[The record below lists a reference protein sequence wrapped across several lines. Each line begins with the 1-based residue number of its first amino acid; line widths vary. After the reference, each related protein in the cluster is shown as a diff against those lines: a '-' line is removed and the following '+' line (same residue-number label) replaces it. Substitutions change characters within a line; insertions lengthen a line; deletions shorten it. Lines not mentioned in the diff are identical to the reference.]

1 MKKNV
6 SKILLASTS
15 LLLACGYTVNAESL
29 ERPED
34 RTGLEKANEF
44 NEETNQTFDFFGYT
58 FQIPEGWEKSDDSS
72 MFTERY
78 YVETETGTTMFQV
91 LCDSGI
97 EDYEELY
104 ENREEIIEGF
114 GESFENFSSKN
125 ILEYEVAGTD
135 AVLFDYNGSTSG
147 IDFVGNM
154 LVLVDDRS
162 NNTILVSMMNST
174 EAEYSH
180 FDDFYK
186 VVDSVVER
194 NEPAVSEKSNSDIP
208 LEYSNALKSAKNYL
222 EYTAFSYAGLISQLE
237 YEGYSTEACTYA
249 ADNCNADWNEQA
261 LNSAINYLEHTAF
274 SYSGLISQLEY
285 EGFTSDQATY
295 GADNCGAD
303 WNEQASNAAK
313 NYLEYSSFSRQG
325 LLDQLIYEGFT
336 QEQAEYGVTS
346 VGY

>member
-6 SKILLASTS
+6 SKILLVSTS

-29 ERPED
+29 EQPED

-58 FQIPEGWEKSDDSS
+58 FQIPEGWEKSDNSS
-72 MFTERY
+72 IFTERY
-78 YVETETGTTMFQV
+78 YVETGTGTTMFQV

-104 ENREEIIEGF
+104 ENREEIIKSF

-147 IDFVGNM
+147 
-154 LVLVDDRS
+154 
-162 NNTILVSMMNST
+162 
-174 EAEYSH
+174 
-180 FDDFYK
+180 
-186 VVDSVVER
+186 
-194 NEPAVSEKSNSDIP
+194 NEPAVSEESNSDIP
-208 LEYSNALKSAKNYL
+208 LEYDNALKTAKNYL
-222 EYTAFSYAGLISQLE
+222 DYTSFSYTGLIEQLE
-237 YEGYSTEACTYA
+237 YEGYSSEACTYA
-249 ADNCNADWNEQA
+249 VDNCNADWNEQA
-261 LNSAINYLEHTAF
+261 LNSAINYLEYTAF

-285 EGFTSDQATY
+285 EGFTYDQATY

>member
-1 MKKNV
+1 MYLIGRKSMKKNV
-6 SKILLASTS
+6 SKILLVSTS

-29 ERPED
+29 EQPED

-58 FQIPEGWEKSDDSS
+58 FQIPEGWEKSDNSS

-78 YVETETGTTMFQV
+78 YVETGTGTTMFQV

-104 ENREEIIEGF
+104 ENREEIIESF
-114 GESFENFSSKN
+114 GESFESFSSKN

-147 IDFVGNM
+147 IDFIGNM

-162 NNTILVSMMNST
+162 NNTILISMMNST

-186 VVDSVVER
+186 VVDSVIER
-194 NEPAVSEKSNSDIP
+194 NEPANSEGGNNDIP

-222 EYTAFSYAGLISQLE
+222 DYTSFSYTGLISQLE
-237 YEGYSTEACTYA
+237 YEGYSSDACTYA
-249 ADNCNADWNEQA
+249 V
-261 LNSAINYLEHTAF
+261 
-274 SYSGLISQLEY
+274 
-285 EGFTSDQATY
+285 
-295 GADNCGAD
+295 DNCGAD
-303 WNEQASNAAK
+303 WNEQAAK
-313 NYLEYSSFSRQG
+313 KAQSYLEYSSFSRQK
-325 LLDQLIYEGFT
+325 LIDQLLYEGFT
-336 QEQAEYGVTS
+336 QEQAEYGVSS